1 MASTLNVIT
10 AAAFAFVTLVPS
22 QRGAGTGLP
31 GVSGAD
37 VLTGRVSDADGHPVP
52 GAFVSALFPA
62 ASGRRFSSQPKEFAT
77 LTGQLGE
84 FRLEGLGS
92 REFYV
97 VAIPRGFVPPTVDG
111 LGSAITYYPSALT
124 TDESKVLRLT
134 PSRLTHLD
142 IVLRSARLSAVSGR
156 VLTSNGELVR
166 GGKLALDHLDGLY
179 GFDSRAVDIR
189 SDGTFGIPS
198 LPPGS
203 YFLQYREAGSPT
215 GPLLDWKVSRA
226 KVRVTDRDVTDVQVV
241 PVTMVRVTGRIMTS
255 PEDRSAL
262 DPSRVKIWAL
272 PIDSDDNPGPQVIGN
287 VRPDWSFQ
295 LYTWPGIG
303 RVRVEIRTIDPPP
316 LKVAAVRLNGVDV
329 MNKDITFTQDQHLAG
344 LEVELIRR

>member
-1 MASTLNVIT
+1 MTSTLTVIT
-10 AAAFAFVTLVPS
+10 AVTFAFVTLLPS

-31 GVSGAD
+31 AVSGAD

-52 GAFVSALFPA
+52 GTFVSALFPA
-62 ASGRRFSSQPKEFAT
+62 ASGRRFSSEPTEFAT
-77 LTGQLGE
+77 LAGQLGE

-97 VAIPRGFVPPTVDG
+97 VAIPRGTVPPAVDG

-124 TDESKVLRLT
+124 TDEAKVLRLT
-134 PSRLTHLD
+134 PARSTHLD
-142 IVLRSARLSAVSGR
+142 IVLRPARLSAVSGR
-156 VLTSNGELVR
+156 VKTSNGELVR
-166 GGKLALDHLDGLY
+166 GGKLELDHLDGLY

-203 YFLQYREAGSPT
+203 YFLQYSEAVSPT
-215 GPLLDWKVSRA
+215 GPPFDWKVSRA
-226 KVRVTDRDVTDVQVV
+226 KVRVTDRDVTDVPVV

-262 DPSRVKIWAL
+262 DPSRVHVAAWS
-272 PIDSDDNPGPQVIGN
+272 IDSDDNPGPQVIGN
-287 VRPDWSFQ
+287 VRSDWTFQ
-295 LYTWPGIG
+295 FYTWPGIG
-303 RVRVEIRTIDPPP
+303 RVRVEIRTTSPPP
-316 LKVAAVRLNGVDV
+316 LRVAAVRLNGVDV
-329 MNKDITFTQDQHLAG
+329 MNKDITFRQDQHLTG

>member
-62 ASGRRFSSQPKEFAT
+62 ASGRRFSSEPTEFAT

-97 VAIPRGFVPPTVDG
+97 IAIPRGAVPPPVDG
-111 LGSAITYYPSALT
+111 RGSAITYYPSALT
-124 TDESKVLRLT
+124 IDEAKVLRLT
-134 PSRLTHLD
+134 PARLTHLD
-142 IVLRSARLSAVSGR
+142 IVLRPARLSAVSGR

-166 GGKLALDHLDGLY
+166 GGTH
-179 GFDSRAVDIR
+179 
-189 SDGTFGIPS
+189 
-198 LPPGS
+198 
-203 YFLQYREAGSPT
+203 
-215 GPLLDWKVSRA
+215 
-226 KVRVTDRDVTDVQVV
+226 
-241 PVTMVRVTGRIMTS
+241 
-255 PEDRSAL
+255 
-262 DPSRVKIWAL
+262 
-272 PIDSDDNPGPQVIGN
+272 DNPGPQVIGN
-287 VRPDWSFQ
+287 VRPDWTFQ
-295 LYTWPGIG
+295 FYTWPGIG

-329 MNKDITFTQDQHLAG
+329 MNKDITFTQDQHLDG
-344 LEVELIRR
+344 LEVALIRR